1 MEVGVG
7 ERSRSEERAVV
18 GVPVGIGREGGM
30 DQALVATGEGVGV
43 EEEIGH
49 IGDVGDFPTAEITG

>member
-1 MEVGVG
+1 
-7 ERSRSEERAVV
+7 
-18 GVPVGIGREGGM
+18 M

-49 IGDVGDFPTAEITG
+49 IRDVGDFPTAEILVERGCVGEHTIKVRHR